1 MRKITRLVTESLRG
15 KNRFGHRIRFGDRG
29 ARLTVTETPDGKLIT
44 ENQETIEEKEFF
56 DKTVAILKDKKD
68 SFSIDD
74 VEINIDDNSLDLK
87 SFLPKKLANLLAF
100 IGIRD
105 GQIPKETYP
114 QIMNVQDI
122 VNFYGKPVDKKENE
136 FLYNRLIDLFGKG
149 MDKNFNG
156 VIGEGL
162 TPAWQHPG
170 QEDNEDSEKDEP
182 KDEPIIDL
190 SIDL

>member
-87 SFLPKKLANLLAF
+87 SFLPKKLANLLTF

-105 GQIPKETYP
+105 GQIPKETFP

-122 VNFYGKPVDKKENE
+122 VNFYGRPVDKRDNQ

-149 MDKNFNG
+149 IDKNSNG

-162 TPAWQHPG
+162 TPAWRHPE
-170 QEDNEDSEKDEP
+170 QDKDELEEEQNQD
-182 KDEPIIDL
+182 KKKKPIFK
-190 SIDL
+190 

>member
-1 MRKITRLVTESLRG
+1 MHKITRLITESLKG
-15 KNRFGHRIRFGDRG
+15 KNKFGHRISFGEVGRKIS
-29 ARLTVTETPDGKLIT
+29 VFETEEGKMIT
-44 ENQETIEEKEFF
+44 EDEITFKEKEFF

-87 SFLPKKLANLLAF
+87 SFLPKKLANLLTF

-136 FLYNRLIDLFGKG
+136 FLYNRLIDCFGKG
-149 MDKNFNG
+149 IDKNFNG

-170 QEDNEDSEKDEP
+170 QEDNKDSE

-190 SIDL
+190 NINL

>member
-56 DKTVAILKDKKD
+56 DKTVAILKEKKD

-87 SFLPKKLANLLAF
+87 SFLRFSGPRSLA
-100 IGIRD
+100 
-105 GQIPKETYP
+105 
-114 QIMNVQDI
+114 
-122 VNFYGKPVDKKENE
+122 
-136 FLYNRLIDLFGKG
+136 
-149 MDKNFNG
+149 
-156 VIGEGL
+156 L
-162 TPAWQHPG
+162 TPSFCKFSAVLHA
-170 QEDNEDSEKDEP
+170 SSSKFFVAH
-182 KDEPIIDL
+182 
-190 SIDL
+190 

>member
-1 MRKITRLVTESLRG
+1 MHKITRLITESLKG
-15 KNRFGHRIRFGDRG
+15 KNKFGHRISFGEVGRKIS
-29 ARLTVTETPDGKLIT
+29 VFETEEGKMIT
-44 ENQETIEEKEFF
+44 EDEITFEEKEFF

-87 SFLPKKLANLLAF
+87 SFLPKKLANLLTF

-136 FLYNRLIDLFGKG
+136 FLYNRLIDCFGKG
-149 MDKNFNG
+149 IDKNSNG

-170 QEDNEDSEKDEP
+170 QEDNKDSE

-190 SIDL
+190 SINL

>member
-1 MRKITRLVTESLRG
+1 MHKITRLITESLKG
-15 KNRFGHRIRFGDRG
+15 KNKFGHWISFGG
-29 ARLTVTETPDGKLIT
+29 VGTKISVFETPEGKLIT
-44 ENQETIEEKEFF
+44 EDEITFEEKEFF

-87 SFLPKKLANLLAF
+87 SFLPKKLANLLTF

-122 VNFYGKPVDKKENE
+122 VNFYGKPVDKQENE
-136 FLYNRLIDLFGKG
+136 FLYDRLIDLFGQDIDG
-149 MDKNFNG
+149 NSNG
-156 VIGEGL
+156 VIGDNL
-162 TPAWQHPG
+162 TPAWTHPEINEE
-170 QEDNEDSEKDEP
+170 QEQNNP
-182 KDEPIIDL
+182 
-190 SIDL
+190 